1 MVSKYMIR
9 SSLLSVIRIIQVKT
23 MTKYYFTPAGIQKK
37 RRKVTSVS
45 KNV

>member
-9 SSLLSVIRIIQVKT
+9 SSLLSVIRIRQIKT
-23 MTKYYFTPAGIQKK
+23 MTKYYFTPAEIPKK
-37 RRKVTSVS
+37 RRKVTSIS